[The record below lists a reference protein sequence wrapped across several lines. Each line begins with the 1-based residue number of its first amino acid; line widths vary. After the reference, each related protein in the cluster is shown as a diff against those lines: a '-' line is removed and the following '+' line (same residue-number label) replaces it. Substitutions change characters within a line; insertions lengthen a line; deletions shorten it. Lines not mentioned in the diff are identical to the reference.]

1 MHNLISYNLLA
12 DWNQKEYEADVH
24 DPITDYFE
32 CLTECDETT
41 QSCKRMCRPLL
52 TS

>member
-1 MHNLISYNLLA
+1 MHNLISYNQLA
-12 DWNQKEYEADVH
+12 DLNQKEYEADVH